1 MNIYLL
7 HPHQQVYTE
16 NRYIKILIV
25 NLIKHDLTGN
35 LLQRAHSMMKSN
47 TKNSESLK
55 VDYLISIPFPL
66 LVFIAEKEDGLLS
79 LLSSRHME

>member
-1 MNIYLL
+1 
-7 HPHQQVYTE
+7 
-16 NRYIKILIV
+16 
-25 NLIKHDLTGN
+25 
-35 LLQRAHSMMKSN
+35 MMKSN

-55 VDYLISIPFPL
+55 VDYLKSIPFPL